1 MNTTHHS
8 SARTCAVSRTRR
20 TGGHATPIGPC
31 SRFATAVEEQRVV
44 GACPHALSMRL
55 MQLAVFLAI
64 RGGACPCADGSG
76 WSTPRCSLVRVRVP
90 VRGGDGS
97 PTHPSGGRLPTRL
110 RGRDE
115 CSCLHGGDDAGS
127 PSCLRGRGDG
137 LPTPCYPVVAAAA
150 TRPWDERKKMPF
162 F

>member
-31 SRFATAVEEQRVV
+31 SHFATAVEEQRVV

-97 PTHPSGGRLPTRL
+97 PTHPSDGRLPRTCAAAMSARSHACMAATML
-110 RGRDE
+110 ACPRAYMAAAMAYPHLATSSSR
-115 CSCLHGGDDAGS
+115 GGDE
-127 PSCLRGRGDG
+127 
-137 LPTPCYPVVAAAA
+137 A
-150 TRPWDERKKMPF
+150 TG
-162 F
+162 